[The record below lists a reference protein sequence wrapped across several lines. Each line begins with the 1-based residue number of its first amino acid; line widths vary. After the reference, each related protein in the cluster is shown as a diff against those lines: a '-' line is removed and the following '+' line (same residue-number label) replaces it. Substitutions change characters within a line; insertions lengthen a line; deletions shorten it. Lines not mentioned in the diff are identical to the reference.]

1 MRLELQREKGM
12 KTTVVLTMLGL
23 MLPCMAGAQDSAGQ
37 SGAQGVGEGVKF
49 EFGAT
54 LNSVLSDTVDA
65 RKCKPG
71 DIIKAK
77 ASEDVKAGGI
87 VVIPRGAKL
96 IGHVTEAQPAAKAGE
111 QARLG
116 FVFDRADLKDG
127 RQIPV
132 HTAFY
137 ALAAAPGASS
147 DSVGG
152 GFSGGF
158 GGAGGAVGNMV
169 SSASDDTS
177 ALGSGGNSIRQEEL
191 KPSPG
196 AIGGLNSSGT
206 LYASSRGVFGLEDIS
221 LEPNT
226 VPSSG
231 SSVILANARSVHLGS
246 GTRMLLSVES
256 ASKP

>member
-1 MRLELQREKGM
+1 M
-12 KTTVVLTMLGL
+12 KITVVLTMWGL
-23 MLPCMAGAQDSAGQ
+23 MLPCMAGAQESSGQ
-37 SGAQGVGEGVKF
+37 NVAQGVKF
-49 EFGAT
+49 EFGTT
-54 LNSVLSDTVDA
+54 LNGVLSDTVDA

-77 ASEDVKAGGI
+77 TSEDVKAGGI

-127 RQIPV
+127 RQIPL

-137 ALAAAPGASS
+137 ALAAAPGASGDRGS
-147 DSVGG
+147 SLG
-152 GFSGGF
+152 GGF
-158 GGAGGAVGNMV
+158 GGASGAVGNMM
-169 SSASDDTS
+169 STSSDDAS
-177 ALGSGGNSIRQEEL
+177 ALGSGGNSTRQEEL

-231 SSVILANARSVHLGS
+231 SSVILASARSVHLGS